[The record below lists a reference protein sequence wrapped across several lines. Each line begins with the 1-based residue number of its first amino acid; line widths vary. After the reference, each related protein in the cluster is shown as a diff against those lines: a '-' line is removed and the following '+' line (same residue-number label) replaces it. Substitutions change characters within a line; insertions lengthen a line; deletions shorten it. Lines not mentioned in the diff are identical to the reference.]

1 MNTISNTIFI
11 IIFLV
16 PIICLICAIIV
27 ICRVMSNNLAFKER
41 KKKTIRNYIVSK
53 NTEIINSIIANN
65 YTITDINNNINSMI
79 DIYITNKCDSMVYYK
94 DETKIIIINNINN
107 HDPMLYHQRIRKY
120 ILDYIIYKLKLIRTN
135 ELNNEMIFELN
146 IQKTLLSND
155 DFNDLTII
163 KTNNLK
169 STLKNY
175 ISDLNKLFISIEEDN
190 QLNNEVDFILKI
202 DLNYL

>member
-1 MNTISNTIFI
+1 MDTISTTIFI

-41 KKKTIRNYIVSK
+41 KTIRNYIILK
-53 NTEIINSIIANN
+53 ITEIINTIIANN
-65 YTITDINNNINSMI
+65 YSINDINNNINSMI
-79 DIYITNKCDSMVYYK
+79 DIYISNKCDSIVYYK

-107 HDPMLYHQRIRKY
+107 HDPILYHQRIRKH
-120 ILDYIIYKLKLIRTN
+120 ILDYIIYKLKLIRKN
-135 ELNNEMIFELN
+135 ELNNEMILELN

-155 DFNDLTII
+155 EFNDLTII

-190 QLNNEVDFILKI
+190 QLNNEVDFILNINK
-202 DLNYL
+202 N